1 MIEKSI
7 RDIFF
12 TRLNLQYLLDL
23 PFYIINRPKKKLKK
37 FYLVFYDI
45 FSKNMYN
52 FKRYFKFI
60 LVIFMSFLKTLFL
73 AVMYDLT
80 IKI

>member
-7 RDIFF
+7 HDIFF
-12 TRLNLQYLLDL
+12 IRLNLQYLLDS
-23 PFYIINRPKKKLKK
+23 PFYIINRPKKLKK
-37 FYLVFYDI
+37 FYLVFYDM

-52 FKRYFKFI
+52 FKRYFKLI